1 MDDINFIKK
10 FSKITISGICRK
22 YNIDRTNLMNNRT
35 KLENFKIIREE
46 IESEY
51 AKLYIKKEDKNDRYL

>member
-1 MDDINFIKK
+1 MDDINFIKS

-22 YNIDRTNLMNNRT
+22 YNIDRTNLMNNRA
-35 KLENFKIIREE
+35 KKENFKIIREE

-51 AKLYIKKEDKNDRYL
+51 AKLYIKEDKKDVK

>member
-1 MDDINFIKK
+1 MDDINFIKR

-51 AKLYIKKEDKNDRYL
+51 AKLYIKEDKKNVK

>member
-1 MDDINFIKK
+1 MDDINFIKR

-51 AKLYIKKEDKNDRYL
+51 AKLYIKKEDKK

>member
-51 AKLYIKKEDKNDRYL
+51 AKLYIKDDKNVK

>member
-1 MDDINFIKK
+1 MDDINFIKR

-51 AKLYIKKEDKNDRYL
+51 AKLYIKKRG